1 MSTIAITNQKGGVG
15 KTTTVINLA
24 GALAAAGKKVLAID
38 LDAQANLTAGLGVKV
53 GDLKASTADLLTGRS
68 TYEKTLLKQVSP
80 GIDLLPSSIDLAST
94 ETELFNTI
102 SRETVL
108 RGLLEG
114 KTAKYDYVV
123 IDCPPNLGLLTING
137 LCAADEAIIPTQAH
151 LYSIKGLQN
160 LVQVVEMIR
169 ARINPKLKIMGLLP
183 TFVDTRTVLGREM
196 LDQLSNLGQPVFA
209 THIKNAVKLA
219 EAPLAGKTI
228 QVYAPES
235 DAAAMYRGLA
245 TEVLHASA

>member
-24 GALAAAGKKVLAID
+24 GALAASGKKVLAID

-53 GDLKASTADLLTGRS
+53 GELKASTADLLTGRA
-68 TYEKTLLKQVSP
+68 TYELKQVSP

-108 RGLLEG
+108 RGILEG
-114 KTAKYDYVV
+114 KTATYDYVV

-169 ARINPKLKIMGLLP
+169 SRINPKLKIMGLLP
-183 TFVDTRTVLGREM
+183 TFVDTRTVLGRAM

-209 THIKNAVKLA
+209 TQIRNAVKLA

-228 QVYAPES
+228 EAYAPES
-235 DAAAMYRGLA
+235 DAALMYRNLA
-245 TEVLHASA
+245 AEVVHAAS